1 MCRLSNHF
9 SEAEAI
15 QHGVQK
21 NGRYK
26 NNLYGLPSKELHCK
40 KWRHYMVRKLFS
52 KAIYAKEVING
63 PSSANR
69 GLSTANPRNSHAI
82 WAQC

>member
-1 MCRLSNHF
+1 MCRLSNHL

-15 QHGVQK
+15 QHGGTK
-21 NGRYK
+21 KWEYK
-26 NNLYGLPSKELHCK
+26 NNQYGLPSKELHCK
-40 KWRHYMVRKLFS
+40 EWRHYMARKLFS
-52 KAIYAKEVING
+52 KAIYAKEVRNG

-69 GLSTANPRNSHAI
+69 GLSTAKSRNSHAI